1 MKDIILVLLIATIFY
16 SSKTQIPVPSKDQIA
31 WQNDEFYLFC
41 HFGPNTFSDL
51 EWGEGTEHEDIFNPE
66 ALDCNQWCSIA
77 KDAGAAGIIIT
88 AKHHDGFC
96 LWPSKYS
103 NHTVKQSN
111 WKNGQGDVLKDLSQA
126 CNKYGLKFGVYIS
139 PWDRNHPLYG
149 TPDYN
154 AVFVN
159 MMKEIFSYYGPV
171 WELWWDGANG
181 EGPNGKKQIYDW
193 KLFENTVKRYSPET
207 IIFSDI
213 GPGCR
218 WVGNENGICRITNWC
233 NLDTSGYKRGNGS
246 PHLDTLNSGNVN
258 GKHFIPAECDVS
270 IRPGW
275 FYHSSEDS
283 MVKTPEQLF
292 RLYLKNVGR
301 GANFNLNVPPNRK
314 GLISSPDSVS
324 LTGFKKLKDEAFAN
338 EFAKGASVAIERTPI
353 SAEDQLSFTENQKLS
368 DIIDTVILVEFYDL
382 KTINCIVLKEDL
394 SRGQL
399 IKKCELKLFNNDEL
413 VKTIKLTTIGHKRI
427 VTFPSETISDMKII
441 IIDAKANPTIKEI
454 HAYKIP
460 ENLIENE

>member
-1 MKDIILVLLIATIFY
+1 
-16 SSKTQIPVPSKDQIA
+16 
-31 WQNDEFYLFC
+31 
-41 HFGPNTFSDL
+41 
-51 EWGEGTEHEDIFNPE
+51 
-66 ALDCNQWCSIA
+66 
-77 KDAGAAGIIIT
+77 
-88 AKHHDGFC
+88 
-96 LWPSKYS
+96 
-103 NHTVKQSN
+103 
-111 WKNGQGDVLKDLSQA
+111 
-126 CNKYGLKFGVYIS
+126 
-139 PWDRNHPLYG
+139 
-149 TPDYN
+149 
-154 AVFVN
+154 
-159 MMKEIFSYYGPV
+159 MMKEIFSNYGPV

-193 KLFENTVKRYSPET
+193 KLFENTVKSYSPET

-218 WVGNENGICRITNWC
+218 WVGNENGICGITNWC
-233 NLDTSGYKRGNGS
+233 NLDTSGYKRGYGS
-246 PHLDTLNSGNVN
+246 PHMDTLNSGNVN

-292 RLYLKNVGR
+292 RLYLKNIGR

-314 GLISSPDSVS
+314 GLISTPDSVS

-338 EFAKGASVAIERTPI
+338 DITKGALVAIERTRI
-353 SAEDQLSFTENQKLS
+353 SAEDQLSFAENQKLS
-368 DIIDTVILVEFYDL
+368 DIIDTIILVEFYDL

-394 SRGQL
+394 SGGQL

-441 IIDAKANPTIKEI
+441 ITDAKANPTIKEI
-454 HAYKIP
+454 QAYKIP